1 MKKILIL
8 IGFVTVFNSC
18 TEQQVKRQYG
28 GTIEIKLP
36 AGERLMEA
44 TWKGED
50 LFYLTEPMEEDYKPK
65 IKMFRENSSWGVMET
80 NVKFIESR

>member
-1 MKKILIL
+1 MKKLLVLVGLIAILS
-8 IGFVTVFNSC
+8 SC
-18 TEQQVKRQYG
+18 TEQHVKRQYG

-65 IKMFRENSSWGVMET
+65 IKMFRESSSWGVMET
-80 NVKFIESR
+80 NVKFIESK